1 MALVALLVMSNMSIL
16 INPGCSFVKG
26 HGDDSLLGIKR
37 GKSSEKLSK
46 YMKIMF
52 FESDLLESVANH

>member
-16 INPGCSFVKG
+16 INHGCSFVKS

-46 YMKIMF
+46 IYENYVF
-52 FESDLLESVANH
+52 